1 MSDGLLPCP
10 FCGGEA
16 KRGDNGPTKEQLAN
30 GLSWGRDFD
39 DGGSF
44 IECQS
49 CHASTAL
56 HFDRRE
62 NLVSDWNRRV
72 YLRRDSLAR
81 RLAALDGIR
90 LQDIRSTAGPAEDA
104 NNWREYLGRADDL
117 LAFISADM
125 EALPLTTTEP
135 GHG

>member
-1 MSDGLLPCP
+1 MSDLLPCP

-30 GLSWGRDFD
+30 GLSWGGDFD

-56 HFDRRE
+56 HFDRKE
-62 NLVSDWNRRV
+62 NLVSDWNRRAHFK
-72 YLRRDSLAR
+72 RNSLAR
-81 RLAALDGIR
+81 HLAALDGIT
-90 LQDIRSTAGPAEDA
+90 LQGIRSTVGPADDA
-104 NNWREYLGRADDL
+104 DNWREYLGRADDL
-117 LAFISADM
+117 LAAISEDIS
-125 EALPLTTTEP
+125 
-135 GHG
+135 HG